1 MNSAELAKMNCDWLS
16 DGYDDEEF
24 REETETALYNE
35 LSQISN
41 DSFIKNALLRLC
53 ERVEELAWVNM
64 VNTYGRWTEEKDY
77 STYPKEK
84 WCDYDY
90 MADAIRKSGYEIK
103 TTMENL
109 ITMIFLYV
117 DSAIDDGVD
126 IIRDSDFDIMCWVK
140 ESGGLQEFDYYA

>member
-1 MNSAELAKMNCDWLS
+1 
-16 DGYDDEEF
+16 
-24 REETETALYNE
+24 
-35 LSQISN
+35 
-41 DSFIKNALLRLC
+41 
-53 ERVEELAWVNM
+53 M
-64 VNTYGRWTEEKDY
+64 VDTYGRWTEEKDY

-109 ITMIFLYV
+109 ITMIYLYV

-126 IIRDSDFDIMCWVK
+126 IIRDSAFDIMYWVK